1 MTTSQD
7 YLEVSA
13 RLEEA
18 VERITGPPDNAEDLY
33 ERFEMTAISILDS
46 EHENYPEGK
55 LCEYLLGH
63 LAEKRL
69 KLGLEPFPEI

>member
-1 MTTSQD
+1 MTSQERLD
-7 YLEVSA
+7 ISA

-18 VERITGPPDNAEDLY
+18 VERITGPLVDAEDLY

-46 EHENYPEGK
+46 EHENYPEGE
-55 LCEYLLGH
+55 LCEYLMDY
-63 LAEKRL
+63 LAAKRL